1 MFGIADN
8 RDFLRSIF
16 SWDIEFYFI
25 QNFARRP
32 IDTHVF
38 DYASTASQL
47 CTFATQ
53 FTSAS
58 LTTRNT
64 LIAIAIVHQRVFAV
78 RPQLRRNLAA
88 IQNTSFSMTTS
99 TYTTTVGTL

>member
-1 MFGIADN
+1 MLFI
-8 RDFLRSIF
+8 IF
-16 SWDIEFYFI
+16 SL
-25 QNFARRP
+25 NLSPA
-32 IDTHVF
+32 HVF

-58 LTTRNT
+58 LTTRST
-64 LIAIAIVHQRVFAV
+64 LIAIAIVHQSAFAV

-88 IQNTSFSMTTS
+88 IDNTSFPTTTS
-99 TYTTTVGTL
+99 TYTSTVSTL